1 MREKLIQFW
10 ESNKVFVGFLVFV
23 VLFRVSIADQYHVPS
38 GSMEPTIAIG
48 DRIFVN
54 KLTYQVKVPF
64 TNLVLFKLGEPL
76 RGDIVVFEK
85 PGDHTVMV
93 KRLIGLPGD
102 FLEIEEGFI
111 RVNGETFFLPG
122 EDPPE
127 QLKNAHKNGLGIK
140 YHELMSGHE
149 HTVQRLP
156 YREQY
161 DAIKFRVPDDHFF
174 FMGDNRDNSNDS
186 RAWGTVPRDLLKGR
200 ASRVLYSMVFDGFVP
215 KFKFERTGRNLYLP
229 SDDNSGEEKPTGIN

>member
-23 VLFRVSIADQYHVPS
+23 VLFRVSIANQYHVPS

-64 TNLVLFKLGEPL
+64 TNLVLFRLGEPL

-127 QLKNAHKNGLGIK
+127 QLKSAHKNGLGMK
-140 YHELMSGHE
+140 YHELMSTHE

-200 ASRVLYSMVFDGFVP
+200 ASRVLYSMIFDGFVP
-215 KFKFERTGRNLYLP
+215 KFKFERTGRSLYQT
-229 SDDNSGEEKPTGIN
+229 SDENPGEEKPTGIN